1 MSRVK
6 AVQIRPCAS
15 VRDVENARELMR
27 RYARWT
33 GVNLC
38 FQNFESELAELPGK
52 YVPPAGQLWLADTQD
67 TGEPLGVI
75 AVRPL
80 SDSVCEMK
88 RLWVEP
94 EAQGTG
100 LGRRLAQTAIDFAR
114 SASYIEMKLD
124 TLRERMPAAI
134 ALYRSLGFVD
144 TAPYIPNPEPDVIYM
159 SLNLTAQHS

>member
-1 MSRVK
+1 MSQMK
-6 AVQIRPCAS
+6 SAQIRPCAS
-15 VRDVENARELMR
+15 ASDIENARELMR

-38 FQNFESELAELPGK
+38 FQNFEAELAELPGK
-52 YVPPAGQLWLADTQD
+52 YVLPRGQLWLADTQD
-67 TGEPLGVI
+67 VGEPFGVI

-94 EAQGTG
+94 DAQGTG
-100 LGRRLAQTAIDFAR
+100 LGRQLAQTAIEFAR
-114 SASYIEMKLD
+114 TAGYTEMKLD